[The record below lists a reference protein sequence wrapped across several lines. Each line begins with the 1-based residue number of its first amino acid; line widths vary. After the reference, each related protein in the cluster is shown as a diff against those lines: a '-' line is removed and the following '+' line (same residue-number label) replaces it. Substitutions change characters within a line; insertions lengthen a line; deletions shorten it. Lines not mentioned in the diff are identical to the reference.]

1 MNSRTTSFALAFALA
16 ALSAGAQPEMEQ
28 WSNVRG
34 IRVDGHLHAF
44 ETRLALIRDDGSTA
58 RQTAHYANSSSYR
71 RDGEWQRTEVKL
83 GDLTCTTA
91 VRGTGAGTAVLEVS
105 AAAQADL
112 STAAY
117 LCVDVPRADFLSG
130 SLQPLEAAAG
140 APAQLL
146 LADSAGRPGPVAFR
160 AKGVLLKA
168 ANRSLEIRTGE
179 LMEVS
184 WVPEP
189 TADGRIV
196 VRFLLLPAPVKKGEK
211 VARTFSLKADGQ
223 IDREPITV
231 SLDSA
236 RPGRRWDGIGGNFR
250 LQFPASDP
258 AIIDY
263 CLENL
268 PVTWSRIALWWR
280 DWDPNESDHPIE
292 RARRGEVTA
301 RQTSQM
307 ELARRLA
314 QRGLP
319 VIVSV
324 WDPPEWARGPRPN
337 RPNVYSD
344 PVSAAKWDRIATSIA
359 DYLLFLKEKH
369 GVEASMFSFNEPD
382 LGLVPTPAEHIG
394 LIKAIGRAC
403 LARGLATKQL
413 LADTSN
419 AAPVSLAYVQAAID
433 NPEVVPLLGAI
444 GFHTWGG
451 CEDVNL
457 AHWAEATR
465 RLGLPIM
472 ITEGG
477 PDAEAHRHPDL
488 FLEPAFQLDETALYV
503 RLCERV
509 QPASIMIWQL
519 TADYT
524 VLKGGGAYGRNGPLE
539 ETLRFWM
546 LKQLGATPRGAFAL
560 PARADRPAIDAAAF
574 HDVAGKAVAI
584 HLVNTG
590 ATRPT
595 TIQGIPSGITKL
607 RVRRS
612 DAAAGLRDGGLVT
625 VQDGRA
631 TLPLEATSFTSLFSE
646 P

>member
-1 MNSRTTSFALAFALA
+1 MSHYVRTGCLVVLTALTA
-16 ALSAGAQPEMEQ
+16 AAQPEMEQ

-34 IRVDGHLHAF
+34 IRVDGHLLAF
-44 ETRLALIRDDGSTA
+44 ETRLSLVRDDGTTA
-58 RQTAHYANSSSYR
+58 RQTAHYANPSKYR

-83 GDLTCTTA
+83 GDLTCTAA
-91 VRGTGAGTAVLEVS
+91 VRSSGEGAAVLDVS
-105 AAAQADL
+105 AEAQADL
-112 STAAY
+112 TASAIFTVE
-117 LCVDVPRADFLSG
+117 LPRAEFLSG
-130 SLQPLEAAAG
+130 SLHPIEPAAG
-140 APAQLL
+140 TPARLQL
-146 LADSAGRPGPVAFR
+146 DDGGGRMKPVTFR
-160 AKGVLLKA
+160 AVGVLINA
-168 ANRSLEIRTGE
+168 PTRTLEIRGDDRLE
-179 LMEVS
+179 IS
-184 WVPEP
+184 WIPEP
-189 TADGRIV
+189 TEDGRIL
-196 VRFLLLPAPVKKGEK
+196 VRFLLLPAPVKQGAKITRSF
-211 VARTFSLKADGQ
+211 AIKAGGT

-231 SLDSA
+231 SLDPA
-236 RPGRRWDGIGGNFR
+236 RPGRRFDGIGGNFR
-250 LQFPASDP
+250 LQFPESDP

-292 RARRGEVTA
+292 RARRGEVTP
-301 RQTSQM
+301 RQTAQM
-307 ELARRLA
+307 EMARRLA
-314 QRGLP
+314 QRGIP

-337 RPNVYSD
+337 RPNVFTD
-344 PVSAAKWDRIATSIA
+344 TVSSAKWERVATSIA
-359 DYLLFLKEKH
+359 DYLLFLKERH

-403 LARGLATKQL
+403 AARGLATKQV

-419 AAPVSLAYVQAAID
+419 AAPVSLAYVQAALEA
-433 NPEVVPLLGAI
+433 PEVRPLLGAI

-465 RLGLPIM
+465 QLGIPILV
-472 ITEGG
+472 TEGG

-488 FLEPAFQLDETALYV
+488 FLEPAYQLDEAALYV

-509 QPASIMIWQL
+509 QPAAILHWQL

-524 VLKGGGAYGRNGPLE
+524 VLKGGGAYGHTGSLQP
-539 ETLRFWM
+539 TQRFWN
-546 LKQLGATPRGAFAL
+546 LKQLGTTPAGAFAL
-560 PARADRPAIDAAAF
+560 PVRADRPNLAAAAF
-574 HDVAGKAVAI
+574 HDVAGRSLAI

-590 ATRPT
+590 ASRPT
-595 TIQGIPSGITKL
+595 TITGIPVGISRL
-607 RVRRS
+607 RIRRT
-612 DAAAGLRDGGLVT
+612 DAKTGMHDDGLVP
-625 VQDGRA
+625 VADGRA
-631 TLPLEATSFTSLFSE
+631 TLTLAKTSFTSLLSE